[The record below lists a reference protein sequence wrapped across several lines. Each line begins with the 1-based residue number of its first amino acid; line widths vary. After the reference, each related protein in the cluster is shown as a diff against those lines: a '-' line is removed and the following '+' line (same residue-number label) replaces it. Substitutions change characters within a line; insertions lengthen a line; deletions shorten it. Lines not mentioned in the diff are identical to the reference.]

1 MTTLCNCMICQMQE
15 DADNAGQ
22 WKATFEKTVAAYQRN
37 LDQHPTGLLADFYM
51 YDESHKVYNAATG
64 RVHEKETDGSYWF
77 NACRFAHYSMPTR
90 MPHCRSCHRTPTAA
104 SATNKLQRTDLPSKS
119 MSVLHSATSSC
130 YAACHVPL

>member
-64 RVHEKETDGSYWF
+64 RVHEKDPMG
-77 NACRFAHYSMPTR
+77 
-90 MPHCRSCHRTPTAA
+90 RTGLMHAGMLITLCLQECPTA
-104 SATNKLQRTDLPSKS
+104 DLVIEPQQQ
-119 MSVLHSATSSC
+119 LPQQTSYRGSTC
-130 YAACHVPL
+130 QVKV